1 MTDQPR
7 PITQGEWNRHKAT
20 ILELYHS
27 RELPLQS
34 KEDKQ
39 SVIDIM
45 RDEHSFLASPSQ
57 YEAQFRRWDIP
68 KNLKKHEWRHIIAKM
83 DDLHAKGLKTR
94 LKVAGRIVN
103 ANRIKRNRR
112 LYLQGTS
119 GTANFSDL
127 VPRFTQRTSRFQLE
141 IRDRNGEWSSYREG
155 ENEDLTSMS
164 VAPPT
169 HFDGTSNDRQSLSP
183 PTASGIGIDCI
194 VQDNHHD
201 NEVQAS
207 IATLVPTTSDPRLVS
222 DLNSAIQPEHRQP
235 HNVEKITSTNT
246 NHDSDILGNLVTNH
260 GVSSSG
266 DSPVPCTAAPSTLAE
281 PEFNEGIRSPGSS
294 SGAIF
299 EFLAPCFFGP
309 GESIESIFAPISL
322 LGEPSATLSHGTGIP
337 TNFFTGSLEDPQTFV
352 GLSQGSLLVSSP
364 RNSPYRSLGSCL
376 PFPDASSQ
384 GANMTLFGDL
394 SLRAGNLS
402 SLAEGRLSPQTN
414 NFETTLE
421 FSKLCEE
428 SPFFQ
433 LQRFFLN
440 RDSRASGP
448 NNQTYQGLG
457 FNRGQLPTSIGEA
470 TTSHHRIFV
479 KPLIQGVAEM
489 VGTNTGRSHGFV
501 LPDVGQVLECMESL
515 LPEYFHGNEDAGKN
529 SSLATMD
536 LVFDSPFYRVLLYSV
551 INNFAGLATLGVSPI
566 YVLKAMTAEQQVAQR
581 FFEYLGSSPSIV
593 AKPLVDNLFAVG
605 IQSHDAQAVTAI
617 LRVAQDKT
625 HAIDVNR
632 AIRCFDNRNR
642 KPIDLAA
649 GSLDLD
655 MIEVL
660 LKAGARL
667 KGTQALQNIIQKFDC
682 QAKLK
687 MKVVRKLLDEGADI
701 CTNLIYLSLRGEIA
715 CRQLAEELLSRVSHT
730 SCGRLFD
737 SEKVSWHDK
746 GCFPLLPSIIQNL
759 SGSVATRVIEYI
771 LCKCQHSRLKQV
783 RSADVKKYD
792 DVLAK
797 TLTVASADNNVD
809 LVKILLPLLR
819 NIPSSAL
826 SAAVR
831 GRHREMIELLL
842 ESGVTFNKHR
852 PLGMLCNISSDELK
866 KCSCQKN
873 CIRPSCF
880 ERRLL
885 TPLSEAILLEDRDL
899 VSRLEGLGALPSRY
913 EGFESFCFAD
923 VASAAA
929 RIGDTEYVQMLIQRS
944 PGMVRTSST
953 GALLT
958 ATANGKLSTVS
969 VLLDAGADING
980 MWDFYQYSKKKAPGR
995 LRYLRRRPFE
1005 YAIIRQKRGIMEEML
1020 ECDVQTTLACY
1031 VEAAVSC
1038 GDLGIIDNLL
1048 LMKALISHRA
1058 LWKALKVGNNEIL
1071 RRLSEGYWRQGSL
1084 HRTAGSF
1091 LITKAIESGNYLLL
1105 SSLLEHGRT
1114 ADEKAMIAATENR
1127 DFRAIDLL
1135 LKHNTRLRK
1144 ALRAAVK
1151 KNDPDMLRF
1160 LLSKGTNP
1168 ADEQSLLYAMERDQA
1183 AYHILLGAFRAKY
1196 PEGLVGFGPQLLKNA
1211 MRRKNTSLL
1220 TNLLAAQMDANS
1232 FSKFSL
1238 PDENLKRRRR
1248 FEWEITTPLGF
1259 AILYGEDTSFALV
1272 HIMLAAGGDANA
1284 IVSKSDPTNE
1294 ETTVWPL
1301 KTALLQAIEAR
1312 NYQLVELL
1320 LTHGADVNHPARRG
1334 IKRTPLQMA
1343 CEVCSLKI
1351 VQLLLN
1357 WGSDVNGAPA
1367 VRGGG
1372 TALQLAAISGSIK
1385 IVQLVLSRG
1394 ADVHAPG
1401 SRVLGR
1407 TAFEGA
1413 AEHGRLDVL
1422 KVIWDAAFPEGIDE
1436 AQATR
1441 ALRLARGNGH
1451 RGCEDYICYL
1461 VPTADV
1467 PGAYGDFDPTLS
1479 SRQAENFPG
1488 GYRRGFRKRRSSHRH
1503 STSSID
1509 SGNDESDFSYVA
1521 SSVEGEDSTD
1531 YESSDDGTESDDD
1544 DWLI

>member
-119 GTANFSDL
+119 GTTNFSDP

-141 IRDRNGEWSSYREG
+141 IRDRNGEWLSYREG

-207 IATLVPTTSDPRLVS
+207 IATLFPTTSDLRLVS

-235 HNVEKITSTNT
+235 HNVEEITSTNT
-246 NHDSDILGNLVTNH
+246 NHDGDILGDLVTNH

-448 NNQTYQGLG
+448 NNQTYQGLD

-536 LVFDSPFYRVLLYSV
+536 MVFDSPFYRVLLYSV

-642 KPIDLAA
+642 KPIDLAT

-701 CTNLIYLSLRGEIA
+701 Y
-715 CRQLAEELLSRVSHT
+715 
-730 SCGRLFD
+730 
-737 SEKVSWHDK
+737 
-746 GCFPLLPSIIQNL
+746 
-759 SGSVATRVIEYI
+759 
-771 LCKCQHSRLKQV
+771 
-783 RSADVKKYD
+783 VKNYN

-852 PLGMLCNISSDELK
+852 PLGMLFNIK
-866 KCSCQKN
+866 
-873 CIRPSCF
+873 
-880 ERRLL
+880 
-885 TPLSEAILLEDRDL
+885 AILLEDRDL
-899 VSRLEGLGALPSRY
+899 VSRLEALGFLPSRY

-953 GALLT
+953 VALLT

-995 LRYLRRRPFE
+995 LRSLRRRPFE

-1211 MRRKNTSLL
+1211 MRRRNTSLL

-1238 PDENLKRRRR
+1238 PDENLNRRRR
-1248 FEWEITTPLGF
+1248 FEWELTTPLGF
-1259 AILYGEDTSFALV
+1259 AILYGEDTSFAMV

-1284 IVSKSDPTNE
+1284 IVSKSGPTNE

-1320 LTHGADVNHPARRG
+1320 LIHGADLEDRSTTLKLGLRCEWRPGRQRG
-1334 IKRTPLQMA
+1334 RDCATTGCNQ
-1343 CEVCSLKI
+1343 
-1351 VQLLLN
+1351 
-1357 WGSDVNGAPA
+1357 
-1367 VRGGG
+1367 R
-1372 TALQLAAISGSIK
+1372 SIK

-1467 PGAYGDFDPTLS
+1467 PGAYGDFDPTFS
-1479 SRQAENFPG
+1479 SRQAENFSG
-1488 GYRRGFRKRRSSHRH
+1488 GYRRGFRKRRSRHRH
-1503 STSSID
+1503 NTSSID
-1509 SGNDESDFSYVA
+1509 SGNDESDFSYAA
-1521 SSVEGEDSTD
+1521 SSVEGEDGTD
-1531 YESSDDGTESDDD
+1531 YESSADGTESDDD
-1544 DWLI
+1544 YWLI